1 MGSFISTASDFQR
14 GRYWKGLCIKL
25 KGHWFWMRSYITSP
39 SLNIPVQ
46 IGRFAECNLF
56 WLTLL
61 LPSNIVVTENAK
73 IWWKLYWFLKALP
86 LYQGTDRIWSLG
98 QNDNLTQ
105 QKTREAWKS
114 VEKPTF
120 SCKNENWI
128 FSYFH
133 FHMLIFMMFIYL
145 FLHG

>member
-61 LPSNIVVTENAK
+61 PPSNIVVTKNAK

-86 LYQGTDRIWSLG
+86 RIKVQIRYVPLDRMTIWLSRKLAKREN
-98 QNDNLTQ
+98 QLRNPLSAA
-105 QKTREAWKS
+105 KTNS
-114 VEKPTF
+114 DF
-120 SCKNENWI
+120 FLI
-128 FSYFH
+128 FSFSYTHLYNF
-133 FHMLIFMMFIYL
+133 
-145 FLHG
+145 